1 MNQTLDYLAF
11 TSSKLQL
18 QVIVEQEIKDR
29 FMGNLGDHSVLGD
42 HSEVTFEDLSSLFS
56 LHNGSEVK

>member
-29 FMGNLGDHSVLGD
+29 FMDNGVLGD
-42 HSEVTFEDLSSLFS
+42 HSEVIFEDLSSFFLS
-56 LHNGSEVK
+56 TMEVK